1 MGDWKSLPKLLFFLM
16 ENSQIDFMIQYSS
29 WIPIQQNHWNSI
41 NIILERCIME
51 LSTFTLITFSFR
63 CWRGGVC
70 GVFWG
75 VSIPYLAHRIKL
87 QSSTS
92 SKTLL
97 SQLAPYSHWVRVPC
111 SDIKII
117 KMKAKDAHEFMNL
130 PLKHLE
136 KKQRFIL
143 FSQTAFFLGGGQL
156 FFQNLPPKT
165 SKVPNSWTNRSENL
179 PRFPPHICVC
189 FPLPRW

>member
-1 MGDWKSLPKLLFFLM
+1 MLA
-16 ENSQIDFMIQYSS
+16 
-29 WIPIQQNHWNSI
+29 
-41 NIILERCIME
+41 
-51 LSTFTLITFSFR
+51 
-63 CWRGGVC
+63 GGCLWCVL
-70 GVFWG
+70 GG
-75 VSIPYLAHRIKL
+75 TVSIPYLAHRIKL

-143 FSQTAFFLGGGQL
+143 FSQTVFFLEGGQL

-165 SKVPNSWTNRSENL
+165 FKVPNSWTNRSENL

-189 FPLPRW
+189 FPLPRCFAWSIFASSTGCKATRSHSTTLSMERHQPQHHEKTPET